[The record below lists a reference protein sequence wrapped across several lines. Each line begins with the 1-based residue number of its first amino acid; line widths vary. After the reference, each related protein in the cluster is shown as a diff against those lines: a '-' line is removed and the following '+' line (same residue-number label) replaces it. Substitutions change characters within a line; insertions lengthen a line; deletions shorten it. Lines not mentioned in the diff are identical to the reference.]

1 MSLWQRARSALAGV
15 ASILFAFA
23 VLTDPKDGFAAVA
36 TVIGFSLIVYGL
48 RHLVFYCTMAR
59 HMVGGK
65 VQLCVGIIALDLG
78 SLVIPL
84 TSGHAF
90 HIALY
95 LVGCHAVSGV
105 VGILRGLEERRLG
118 SPWKMTMTRGVG
130 EMLATLACVVCL
142 CLGMTRMLA
151 TLYAAGL
158 VYSGAMRIAATFR
171 KSDIVYVQ

>member
-1 MSLWQRARSALAGV
+1 MSLWQRARSVLTGV
-15 ASILFAFA
+15 ATILFALA
-23 VLTDPKDGFAAVA
+23 VLTDQKEGLVAVA
-36 TVIGFSLIVYGL
+36 MVIGFSLIVYGL
-48 RHLVFYCTMAR
+48 QHLVFYCTMAR

-84 TSGHAF
+84 ASGHVF

-118 SPWKMTMTRGVG
+118 SPWKMTMARGVG
-130 EMLATLACVVCL
+130 EMLAALACVVCL
-142 CLGMTRMLA
+142 CLGMTGMLA
-151 TLYAAGL
+151 TLYAVGL
-158 VYSGAMRIAATFR
+158 VYSGAMRIAAAFR